1 MYTLQCTVTI
11 VAGVL
16 NVTWLNG
23 TDGNELIEGNGISFN
38 SETMSPGTVQRYDL
52 IFNRLNYS
60 HIGRYTCQANLTV
73 NRGVIFNGAGSDNDT
88 VSVKS
93 E

>member
-16 NVTWLNG
+16 NITWVNG

-52 IFNRLNYS
+52 IFNRLNYYP
-60 HIGRYTCQANLTV
+60 RV
-73 NRGVIFNGAGSDNDT
+73 GVSSEGIAVVLC
-88 VSVKS
+88 VS